1 MHEPISDVPNT
12 SVRMCIFPNSAN
24 VAAIAVT
31 VEIKI
36 ESSEKTIVVD
46 LDSRHTAILSK
57 KYDENEI
64 SIAVLDGKYNDY
76 CTKEVFTKY
85 NQDII
90 RCETY
95 EEAKR
100 LIKDM
105 LMIFK
110 R

>member
-1 MHEPISDVPNT
+1 MSYELNT
-12 SVRMCIFPNSAN
+12 LVLDSFA
-24 VAAIAVT
+24 
-31 VEIKI
+31 EDE

-46 LDSRHTAILSK
+46 LDNRHTAILSK
-57 KYDENEI
+57 KYDEI

-76 CTKEVFTKY
+76 CTRELFPEY

-90 RCETY
+90 RCGTY
-95 EEAKR
+95 KAKR

>member
-1 MHEPISDVPNT
+1 MSYELNT
-12 SVRMCIFPNSAN
+12 VVVDFA
-24 VAAIAVT
+24 
-31 VEIKI
+31 EDE

-46 LDSRHTAILSK
+46 LDGRHTAILSK
-57 KYDENEI
+57 KYDEI

-76 CTKEVFTKY
+76 CTRELFPEY
-85 NQDII
+85 NKDIV
-90 RCETY
+90 RCGIY
-95 EEAKR
+95 EAKR

>member
-1 MHEPISDVPNT
+1 MSYELNT
-12 SVRMCIFPNSAN
+12 VVVDSFA
-24 VAAIAVT
+24 
-31 VEIKI
+31 EDE

-46 LDSRHTAILSK
+46 LDNRHTAILSK
-57 KYDENEI
+57 KYDEI
-64 SIAVLDGKYNDY
+64 SIAVFDGKYKNY
-76 CTKEVFTKY
+76 CTKEVFPPEY

-90 RCETY
+90 RCGTY
-95 EEAKR
+95 EAKR

>member
-1 MHEPISDVPNT
+1 MSYELNT
-12 SVRMCIFPNSAN
+12 VVVDFA
-24 VAAIAVT
+24 
-31 VEIKI
+31 EDE

-46 LDSRHTAILSK
+46 LDGRHTAILSK
-57 KYDENEI
+57 KYDEI

-76 CTKEVFTKY
+76 CTRELFPEY
-85 NQDII
+85 NNDIV
-90 RCETY
+90 RCGIY
-95 EEAKR
+95 EAKR

>member
-1 MHEPISDVPNT
+1 MPYELNT
-12 SVRMCIFPNSAN
+12 VVVDSFA
-24 VAAIAVT
+24 
-31 VEIKI
+31 EDE

-46 LDSRHTAILSK
+46 LNRYTAILSK
-57 KYDENEI
+57 KYDEI
-64 SIAVLDGKYNDY
+64 SIAVFDGKYNNDF
-76 CTKEVFTKY
+76 CTKEVFPEY

-90 RCETY
+90 RCGTY
-95 EEAKR
+95 EAKR

>member
-1 MHEPISDVPNT
+1 MSYELNT
-12 SVRMCIFPNSAN
+12 VVVDSFA
-24 VAAIAVT
+24 
-31 VEIKI
+31 EDE

-46 LDSRHTAILSK
+46 LDNRHTAILSK
-57 KYDENEI
+57 KYDEI
-64 SIAVLDGKYNDY
+64 SIAVFDGKYNDY
-76 CTKEVFTKY
+76 CTKEVFPEY

-90 RCETY
+90 RCGTY
-95 EEAKR
+95 EAKH

>member
-1 MHEPISDVPNT
+1 MSYELNT
-12 SVRMCIFPNSAN
+12 VVVDSFA
-24 VAAIAVT
+24 
-31 VEIKI
+31 EDE

-46 LDSRHTAILSK
+46 LDNRHTAILSK
-57 KYDENEI
+57 KYDEI
-64 SIAVLDGKYNDY
+64 SIAVFDGKYNDY
-76 CTKEVFTKY
+76 CTKEVFPEY

-90 RCETY
+90 RCGAY
-95 EEAKR
+95 EAKR